1 MQHLDEAAE
10 VATLLAYTTPAS
22 IERGAGVL
30 RVVEVTIAHPA
41 VQVPTTVTNVSDG
54 LVALRFADAAIG
66 VEGGWF
72 GGIAAAAGGC

>member
-1 MQHLDEAAE
+1 MHLNEAAK
-10 VATLLAYTTPAS
+10 VAVFLKYAS
-22 IERGAGVL
+22 AARIERGAGVL

-41 VQVPTTVTNVSDG
+41 TQVPTAVTNVSDG